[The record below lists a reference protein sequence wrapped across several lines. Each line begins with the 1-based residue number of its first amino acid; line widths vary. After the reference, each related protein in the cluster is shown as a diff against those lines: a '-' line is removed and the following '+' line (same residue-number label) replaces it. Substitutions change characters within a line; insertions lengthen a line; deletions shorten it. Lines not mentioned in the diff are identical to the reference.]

1 MGSGFSKRKK
11 QAKQLQQQFL
21 EMQEELKNKE
31 VVGSAG
37 SGLVEITMNGEHEVK
52 KVSIK
57 TECID
62 PEDPEGLEDLVQAAF
77 NDANKKLGDQGMP
90 NMPDM
95 DINSLLGG
103 LGGGAS
109 PF

>member
-1 MGSGFSKRKK
+1 MGSGFAKKKK
-11 QAKQLQQQFL
+11 QAKQLQQQFAQ
-21 EMQEELKNKE
+21 MQEDLKNKE
-31 VVGSAG
+31 VIGSAG
-37 SGLVEITMNGEHEVK
+37 SGLVEITMNGEHQVK

-57 TECID
+57 KDCID
-62 PEDPEGLEDLVQAAF
+62 PEDPEGLEDLIQAAF
-77 NDANKKLGDQGMP
+77 NNANEQLGDQNMSG
-90 NMPDM
+90 MPDM